1 MPRFPKIGSI
11 RVATRT
17 GESEKS
23 VKNGGFWKKSGN
35 FFLKHKNLSVQ
46 IPYI

>member
-17 GESEKS
+17 GDSEKS
-23 VKNGGFWKKSGN
+23 VNKWG
-35 FFLKHKNLSVQ
+35 FLKKVRKFEKSQIFSV
-46 IPYI
+46 